1 MKKIFTLYTALLLA
15 VSINAQMI
23 FCEDF
28 ESLTVGDPIA
38 QSSPSWNSWDELLT
52 VPVPTPP
59 FIDDAAVVNTNAYS
73 GSNSL
78 YFLANPGPGPQD
90 IILMFDTTQNI
101 TQSTLGGLSTPHVVG
116 NITFSQM
123 MNIRNGAYL
132 NFQAENALGTGVGV
146 WALEINFDLN
156 PNDPTDPGTISMSN
170 TTSTVPFNGIFLPNT
185 WFEFKFE
192 IDLSTNIW
200 ELFIDGVS
208 QGSFSNSINKMAS
221 VDFYTRAGDE
231 YYIDDVCYNYIPATL
246 PTNNG
251 QISNISTITGLVSQ
265 TRYPSVEIRN
275 FGIDPIY
282 SCDVTFDYNG
292 IQITENLTNISTG
305 FGLLSLNS
313 MQVDFSNSITLVAGT
328 NIGIATISNVNGAP
342 VDDDPSDDI
351 MTNQIT
357 AITPAAGKLVIG
369 EEATG
374 TWCQWCP
381 RGAVALN
388 WMDHDYE
395 GYWQGIAVHNGD
407 PMADSIYDNGIAPYI
422 GGYPKG
428 LVDRGSEIDPSAFKQ
443 DFLQRIVIPPSGI
456 ITNGAELNG
465 NTLKVSLTVDFQ
477 TAVSGN
483 YKLACVIVEDSVTY
497 GLASPGSI
505 TDWYQ
510 ANAYSGGA
518 SGSLIDIDGTD
529 WANMPSNV
537 PASSMIYR
545 HVGRSIAPSF
555 TGEPLSETSYSVGD
569 EETIC
574 YEFTLDPSWD
584 QSQIHIIGMLIDPNN
599 GIDNASTES
608 ITAAAVIGYSDCGGQ
623 TSIGTELNGPDR
635 INIYPNPTTD
645 NIYISNLTE
654 ATTLK
659 MYDINGKLVLENKVS
674 DKEYVNIS
682 HLSKGMYQIKF
693 EGKDWSETRKLI
705 KE

>member
-15 VSINAQMI
+15 VSINAQMT

-132 NFQAENALGTGVGV
+132 NFQAENALGTGIGV
-146 WALEINFDLN
+146 WALEVNFDIN
-156 PNDPTDPGTISMSN
+156 PIDPTDPGTISMSN
-170 TTSTVPFNGIFLPNT
+170 TTSTVPFTGMFLPNT

-192 IDLSTNIW
+192 INLSNNIW

-208 QGSFSNSINKMAS
+208 QGSFSNSVNKIAS
-221 VDFYTRAGDE
+221 VDFYTRAADE
-231 YYIDDVCYNYIPATL
+231 YYIDDVCYDYIPATL
-246 PTNNG
+246 PINNG
-251 QISNISTITGLVSQ
+251 QVSNISNITGLVGQ

-292 IQITENLTNISTG
+292 IQITENLTNIGSG

-313 MQVDFSNSITLVAGT
+313 MQVDFTNSITLITGT
-328 NIGIATISNVNGAP
+328 NPGTVTISNVNGALI
-342 VDDDPSDDI
+342 DDDPSDDI
-351 MTNQIT
+351 MTTQIT

-374 TWCQWCP
+374 TWCGWCP

-395 GYWQGIAVHNGD
+395 GYWQGIAIHNGD
-407 PMADSIYDNGIAPYI
+407 PMADSIYDNGIGPLI
-422 GGYPKG
+422 SGYPSG
-428 LVDRGSEIDPSAFKQ
+428 LVDRGNDINPANFKQ
-443 DFLQRIVIPPSGI
+443 DFLQRIVIPPTGI

-465 NTLKVSLTVDFQ
+465 NILKVSLTVDFQ
-477 TAVSGN
+477 TTVNGN
-483 YKLACVIVEDSVTY
+483 YKLACIIVEDSVTGIGPDY
-497 GLASPGSI
+497 
-505 TDWYQ
+505 YQ
-510 ANAYSGGA
+510 SNSYSGGA
-518 SGSLIDIDGTD
+518 SGPLVDVDGTD

-545 HVGRSIAPSF
+545 HVGRSISPSF
-555 TGEPLSETSYSVGD
+555 TGEPLSATSYNLGD
-569 EETIC
+569 SETIC
-574 YEFTLDPSWD
+574 YEFILDPLWD
-584 QSQIHIIGMLIDPNN
+584 QSQIHIVGMLLDNSNI
-599 GIDNASTES
+599 IDNASSES
-608 ITAAAVIGYSDCGGQ
+608 IDNSIIIGYSDCGGQ
-623 TSIGTELNGPDR
+623 TSISTELNGPDR
-635 INIYPNPTTD
+635 INIYPNPATD

-654 ATTLK
+654 AATLK

-674 DKEYVNIS
+674 NKEYVNIS

-693 EGKDWSETRKLI
+693 KGKDWSETRKLI